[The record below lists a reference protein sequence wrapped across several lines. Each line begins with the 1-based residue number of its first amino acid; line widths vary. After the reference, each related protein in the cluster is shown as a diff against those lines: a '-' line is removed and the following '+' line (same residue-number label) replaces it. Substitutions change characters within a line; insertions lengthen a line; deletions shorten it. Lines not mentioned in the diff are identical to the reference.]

1 MANKLSIY
9 GANEAVSLTDKV
21 NKLINLG
28 LTFGV
33 GVANG
38 EQLAQYAEKDDS
50 KLRFVAVEG
59 TGSGIVFAGGNVV
72 SSKIL
77 DITTNAQVAAGHMV
91 DGSWVPATEE
101 EHKSDKPATKVTV
114 KWFGEKVDQT
124 DGVTKA
130 QIWETEFDI
139 VDKATVAEMIKTL
152 NDDILAKIN
161 GLIADISIL
170 NTSVNNIEDYLNS
183 SSNITGGAAITV
195 NPTDDGK
202 FTRYDVNVNVDN
214 ETVKIVDN
222 KLVTSMFKIAKL
234 EKTDNGY
241 DSNFASQYSL
251 AIQKPGSTEFEL
263 VGDTINIM
271 KDFLLK
277 DAHVCTFDMKKADDG
292 SYVKIEW
299 DTTNDTH
306 SEAYHEGALVTGTTP
321 AYADLN
327 NGKYEKAPLGKNI
340 RLGHTY
346 LHMILN
352 TKDNDEVLV
361 DSSGNIKDGQ
371 SVDESLNYQNDQLTD
386 VYLDFTEIFKTFTG
400 DNTYI
405 TINSNGVIS
414 LKPDAVKD
422 YINENILDGP
432 ITLTNKIEE
441 IDTSIAE
448 LKDIL
453 NTSIE
458 ERLDTLD
465 SSVNKIESSYLS
477 DVSLAAPSLT
487 NEQFNSVTVTKTE
500 NGTETTVSV
509 DIANEKYYTAL
520 NNALETLQSNDE
532 YLASLLT
539 WKNLD

>member
-21 NKLINLG
+21 NKLIDLG

-59 TGSGIVFAGGNVV
+59 TGSGIVLAGGNVV

-77 DITTNAQVAAGHMV
+77 DITTNAQVASGHMV
-91 DGSWVPATEE
+91 DGNWVPATEE

-139 VDKATVAEMIKTL
+139 VDKATVAEMIKDL
-152 NDDILAKIN
+152 NDDILAQIN
-161 GLIADISIL
+161 GLIEDISTL
-170 NTSVNNIEDYLNS
+170 NTSVNNIENHLNS

-195 NPTDDGK
+195 NPTADDK
-202 FTRYDVNVNVDN
+202 FTRYDVNVNVDDK
-214 ETVKIVDN
+214 TVKIVDN

-251 AIQKPGSTEFEL
+251 AIQKPGSTKFEL

-299 DTTNDTH
+299 DTTDDTH
-306 SEAYHEGALVTGTTP
+306 SQAYHEGELVTKDTP
-321 AYADLN
+321 AYALLD
-327 NGKYEKAPLGKNI
+327 NGKYENAPLSKNI
-340 RLGHTY
+340 KLGHTY

-352 TKDNDEVLV
+352 TKDNDEVLK
-361 DSSGNIKDGQ
+361 DPSGNIKDGQ

-432 ITLTNKIEE
+432 ITLTDKIEE

>member
-21 NKLINLG
+21 NKLIDLG

-59 TGSGIVFAGGNVV
+59 TGSGIVLAGGNVV

-77 DITTNAQVAAGHMV
+77 DITTNAQVASGHMV
-91 DGSWVPATEE
+91 DGNWVPATEE

-139 VDKATVAEMIKTL
+139 VDKATVAEMIKDL
-152 NDDILAKIN
+152 NDDILAQIN

-195 NPTDDGK
+195 NPTADDK
-202 FTRYDVNVNVDN
+202 FTRYDVNVNVDDK
-214 ETVKIVDN
+214 TVKIVDN

-299 DTTNDTH
+299 DTTDDTH
-306 SEAYHEGALVTGTTP
+306 SQAYHEGELVTKDTP
-321 AYADLN
+321 AYALLD
-327 NGKYEKAPLGKNI
+327 NGKYENAPLSKNI
-340 RLGHTY
+340 KLGHTY

-361 DSSGNIKDGQ
+361 DSSGNIKGGQ

-422 YINENILDGP
+422 YINENILDGS